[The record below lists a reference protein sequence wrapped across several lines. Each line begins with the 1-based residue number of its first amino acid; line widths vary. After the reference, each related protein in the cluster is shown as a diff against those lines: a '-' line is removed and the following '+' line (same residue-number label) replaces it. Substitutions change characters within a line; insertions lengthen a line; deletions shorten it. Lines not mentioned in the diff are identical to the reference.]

1 MLLCTGAFTHR
12 RLYTQKLS
20 HREALK
26 HSIFYTDAIIHRNFY
41 TRCFSTFLLGTVF
54 LTQRSHY
61 TEQLLHADALTVR
74 RLYTEQLLAE
84 GSAHG
89 CLCTQELLH
98 TSFYTHT
105 HKLYIEKL
113 LHRAEKPVHWASFTR
128 LEKQFYFF
136 FWRSELASCEM
147 VAPCPKKTQFTTHV
161 DYSWGFKMLQ
171 TFVAFNRYLGPSS
184 HFRADWSV
192 ETCF

>member
-1 MLLCTGAFTHR
+1 MHRSFYTQAFSRRSFYYTEKPLHELFPQKIFYTETLLSTEMLLCTGAFTHR

-41 TRCFSTFLLGTVF
+41 TRCFYTFLLGTVF

-105 HKLYIEKL
+105 
-113 LHRAEKPVHWASFTR
+113 SFT
-128 LEKQFYFF
+128 
-136 FWRSELASCEM
+136 
-147 VAPCPKKTQFTTHV
+147 
-161 DYSWGFKMLQ
+161 
-171 TFVAFNRYLGPSS
+171 
-184 HFRADWSV
+184 
-192 ETCF
+192 